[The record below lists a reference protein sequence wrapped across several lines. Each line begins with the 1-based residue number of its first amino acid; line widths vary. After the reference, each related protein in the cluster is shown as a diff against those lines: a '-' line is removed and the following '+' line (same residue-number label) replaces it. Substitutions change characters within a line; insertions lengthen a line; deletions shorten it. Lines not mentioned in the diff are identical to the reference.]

1 MKSAFVQKSTANL
14 LNKFKVT
21 FAYVSTKPLVIY
33 QKYLQ
38 TTYNG
43 WYICAKTTA
52 NF

>member
-1 MKSAFVQKSTANL
+1 MKSASNL

-21 FAYVSTKPLVIY
+21 LAYVSTKLLVIY

-52 NF
+52 IFKAY